1 MNKIIVL
8 LPLLLVLAG
17 CEQGRTVVVHSI
29 VNGHDVVYSKVNVT
43 GPLASFRCL
52 RSESGECHYT
62 VVANDC
68 APASAACAAP
78 PLHFAVREGEMRI
91 NTSLP
96 AGFQSC
102 VNSTPAPDDDC
113 RQLMADAGR
122 ASR

>member
-1 MNKIIVL
+1 MNKFIAL
-8 LPLLLVLAG
+8 LPLLLALAG

-29 VNGHDVVYSKVNVT
+29 ANGHDVVYSKVSVT

-62 VVANDC
+62 VVANEC
-68 APASAACAAP
+68 APASAMCASP
-78 PLHFAVREGEMRI
+78 PLHFAVREGDMRI
-91 NTSLP
+91 NTTLP

-102 VNSTPAPDDDC
+102 VTATPAPDEDC
-113 RQLMADAGR
+113 KQLMADAGR